1 MVLEALFLGRFK
13 IPKDDI
19 RSLLEQYRFK
29 SLLENGNVKDDD
41 GSLCQQFGFKALVE
55 ISHILNKPSINYAHE
70 FQLALSMGD

>member
-29 SLLENGNVKDDD
+29 SLLEMSRMIMDLCVSNL
-41 GSLCQQFGFKALVE
+41 GSKRWWKFLIF
-55 ISHILNKPSINYAHE
+55 
-70 FQLALSMGD
+70 